1 MTQFTNTDTEEIK
14 KFDDVAQIWWDLKGE
29 MGTLHV
35 INPLRTKFITE
46 GLDMPKCKVLD
57 VGCGGGI
64 LSEALARTGAQV
76 TGVDLSEESLKA
88 ARLHAKQQGLNID
101 YRYESIE
108 QVAEKHAGEFDVITC
123 MEMLEHV
130 PDPNQTIA
138 ACAKLLK
145 PGGHAYF
152 STINRTLKSLV
163 MVIFG
168 GEYILR
174 LLPRGTHTYKKLIR
188 PDELRKWG
196 AQNGLEF
203 QSIASLIYNP
213 FNKTFKVKS
222 VEDNNYMAHFVK
234 TQSAKKA

>member
-1 MTQFTNTDTEEIK
+1 MTQFTNTDTDEIK
-14 KFDDVAQIWWDLKGE
+14 KFDDVANIWWDLKGE

-46 GLDMPKCKVLD
+46 HLDMPKSKIVD

-64 LSEALARTGAQV
+64 LSEALAKEGAQV
-76 TGVDLSEESLKA
+76 TGIDLSELSIKA
-88 ARLHAKQQGLNID
+88 AQYHAKNHGLDID
-101 YRYESIE
+101 YRYESVE
-108 QVAEKHAGEFDVITC
+108 DLAASHTGQYDAVTC

-152 STINRTLKSLV
+152 STINRTLKALV

-168 GEYILR
+168 GEYVLR

-203 QSIASLIYNP
+203 QSSASLMYNP
-213 FNKTFKVKS
+213 FNKTFKVKN

-234 TQSAKKA
+234 KQ